1 MTKRILTAVPTFITF
16 EGETGPVSLGLHN
29 IIRFAPCRRDPENRT
44 FIWSRGHHHT
54 TTIVTLPH
62 AQVEAL
68 IQEKLEG
75 IQ

>member
-1 MTKRILTAVPTFITF
+1 MSGRVVTAAPTFITL

-29 IIRFAPCRRDPENRT
+29 IIRFAPCKRDPENRT

-75 IQ
+75 RQ